1 MFKRSL
7 VDMQTTSSRTK
18 VKKINGDSLTPILI
32 FRRLQGTHKFLLES
46 SAQHEGAGRYSFI
59 GANPRKTYKGIGDE
73 ITEYSYKTGKTYTHK
88 GDIFVLLKRLMPR
101 ISNTT
106 EFPFSGGAIGY
117 IGSSATNNVARNQ
130 EILEGPDIHF
140 HVYET
145 IVVFDH
151 LTDEVTLIHTNID
164 AENKEPNL
172 EELAQ
177 QLLTGKEVEDTIWSY
192 QALTTLSDKQFAT
205 SVTNLTETLSEEH
218 TRVILSKHFLATMHG
233 DAFALYR
240 QLRKKNPAP
249 YMYYVTFDDHIV
261 MGTSP
266 ESLVQVKGERVI
278 ATPTEGS
285 FPRGTTNLE
294 DRENERKLYE
304 NTEVRKSHAVL
315 VTAVQQELAN
325 VCFRDSIQV
334 SDAMRIERSK
344 QALHMTS
351 YVEGQLLPMLHAID
365 VLAATIPPFS
375 TTGMPDQQTESNIAK
390 TTQTAG
396 VFGGAIGFIGF
407 NGHLDFALTGK
418 SIVVENETMHMQSTI
433 TVTKYSNVKNVLQ
446 QVTAEEQSFLQHLK
460 NEGEIK

>member
-18 VKKINGDSLTPILI
+18 MKIINGDSLTPILI
-32 FRRLQGTHKFLLES
+32 FRRLQGKFKFLLES

-88 GDIFVLLKRLMPR
+88 GDLFVLLKRLMPR

-117 IGSSATNNVARNQ
+117 IGSGAINNVAKNQ
-130 EILEGPDIHF
+130 EIIEQPTVHF

-177 QLLTGKEVEDTIWSY
+177 QLLTGKEAEDTTWGY
-192 QALTTLSDKQFAT
+192 QALKTLSDTQFHT
-205 SVTNLTETLSEEH
+205 FVSKLTESLSEEH
-218 TRVILSKHFLATMHG
+218 TRVMLSKHFLATIQG

-249 YMYYVTFDDHIV
+249 YMYYVTFEDHIV

-266 ESLVQVKGERVI
+266 ESLVRVKGERVI
-278 ATPTEGS
+278 ATPTEGTYA
-285 FPRGTTNLE
+285 RGTTNLE
-294 DRENERKLYE
+294 DLENERKLYE
-304 NTEVRKSHAVL
+304 NAEVRKSHAVL
-315 VTAVQQELAN
+315 VTAMQQELAT
-325 VCFRDSIQV
+325 VCFRDSIRV
-334 SDAMRIERSK
+334 IDAMRIKRSK

-365 VLAATIPPFS
+365 VLAATIPPFTVTSS
-375 TTGMPDQQTESNIAK
+375 T
-390 TTQTAG
+390 G

-418 SIVVENETMHMQSTI
+418 SIVVEKETMHMQSTV
-433 TVTKYSNVKNVLQ
+433 TVTKYSNVKNVLK
-446 QVTAEEQSFLQHLK
+446 QVTAEEQLFLQHLK

>member
-1 MFKRSL
+1 
-7 VDMQTTSSRTK
+7 MQTTSSRTK
-18 VKKINGDSLTPILI
+18 MKKINGDSLTPILI
-32 FRRLQGTHKFLLES
+32 FRRLQGNYKFLLES

-73 ITEYSYKTGKTYTHK
+73 IKEYSYKTGKTYTHK
-88 GDIFVLLKRLMPR
+88 GDLFVLLKRLMPR

-117 IGSSATNNVARNQ
+117 IGNSTTNIVASKQ
-130 EILEGPDIHF
+130 ELLELPDAHF

-172 EELAQ
+172 EDLAQ
-177 QLLTGKEVEDTIWSY
+177 QLLTGNEGEDTTWSY
-192 QALTTLSDKQFAT
+192 QALKTLSDKRFEA

-218 TRVILSKHFLATMHG
+218 TQVVLSKHFLATIHG

-249 YMYYVTFDDHIV
+249 YMYYVTFDDYIV

-266 ESLVQVKGERVI
+266 ESLVRVKGERVT
-278 ATPTEGS
+278 ATPTEGTYA
-285 FPRGTTNLE
+285 RGTTNLE
-294 DRENERKLYE
+294 DLENERKLCE
-304 NTEVRKSHAVL
+304 NAEVRKSHAVL
-315 VTAVQQELAN
+315 VTAMQQELAT
-325 VCFRDSIQV
+325 VCFRDSIRV
-334 SDAMRIERSK
+334 IDAMRIERSK

-375 TTGMPDQQTESNIAK
+375 STCFPDQQTESNIAK

-418 SIVVENETMHMQSTI
+418 SIVVENETMHMQSTV
-433 TVTKYSNVKNVLQ
+433 TVTKYSNVKNVLK
-446 QVTAEEQSFLQHLK
+446 QVTAEEQLFLQHLK
-460 NEGEIK
+460 NEGGAK